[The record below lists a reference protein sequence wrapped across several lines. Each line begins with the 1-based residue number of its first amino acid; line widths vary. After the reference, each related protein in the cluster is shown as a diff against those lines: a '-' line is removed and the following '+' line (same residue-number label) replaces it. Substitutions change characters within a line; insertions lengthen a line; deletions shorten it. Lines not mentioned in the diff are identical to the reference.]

1 MTQDVINANN
11 GLFNEIARPLA
22 KFNPTIKDPISP
34 GLDVTAIKSISDILV
49 FAFFSAFIQTDI
61 IASV

>member
-1 MTQDVINANN
+1 MWSMQII
-11 GLFNEIARPLA
+11 GFFNEIAKPLA

-49 FAFFSAFIQTDI
+49 FAFLVRLYKQT
-61 IASV
+61 